1 MPIEADTRWIID
13 NNLSNKHWILNP
25 NDKNRNVFFEGD
37 IPNVELNKKLK
48 QLGKRPDYIL
58 WDNNTNTPLG
68 IIEAKKGGGDIS
80 TAFPQAI
87 EYATIL
93 NAPLV
98 FVMNNSYCQ
107 TKFITNKENQS
118 NGKPLFIN
126 ENEVNELI
134 REIEALQFLRDNTNS
149 IYTIDKEVIISRQ
162 ELIRIFKNLND
173 VLRGEGLT
181 AGIERL
187 NEFANVLFVKLFCE
201 KNNKLEI
208 WNTFK
213 TTADELLINTF
224 NNSMQTLIKDY
235 DTELFTPLQ
244 IKKANTLRDLI
255 CRLDKLR
262 FSSINQDVIG
272 DAFEY
277 FLQKATAS
285 GNDLG
290 EYFTPRHIV
299 KTMVRLINPLFKEK
313 VYDPFCGTGGFLT
326 ESFNYIKENTI
337 LDDDKKKT
345 ILSKETIYGN
355 EITQNAR
362 LCKMNM
368 ILHGDGHSGI
378 KRCNTLENPVD
389 KLYDCIITNM
399 PFSQTIVNKVL
410 NHKTGK
416 VEVVNTITGLYEN
429 GLAKNNG
436 DGVCLLHCFRAV
448 KDGGRMALVVPEG
461 VLFKK
466 ELAPVRKHLL
476 DNAEL
481 KTIISLPAGVFEP
494 YTGIKTDI
502 LYFVNCHTGRTKD
515 KIWFFEAKSDGFTL
529 NKHRKPTQ
537 ENDLKK
543 VNFINFK
550 KDNENDIKSIGFELL
565 DFEKVKENNYNLCGA
580 VYRGIDGY
588 SGEFESVKLGEICE
602 ILDNKR
608 KPLNSGSRLS
618 IKGNIPY
625 YGANGVVDYI
635 NDFIFDDK
643 LLLLAEDGGFW
654 GANEKSS
661 YLIEGKAWVNNH
673 AHVLKFQN
681 DITRKFVCYML
692 NSLDLTKYISGS
704 TRGKLTLYYLKQ
716 IQLPLPP
723 LEKQQEI
730 VAELDKMQAVIDGC
744 KKVIENWKPQ
754 IDFNDLLGDSRERE
768 RERESGLHRLKKQ
781 LKQQMMNLMKLAD
794 GL

>member
-1 MPIEADTRWIID
+1 M
-13 NNLSNKHWILNP
+13 
-25 NDKNRNVFFEGD
+25 
-37 IPNVELNKKLK
+37 
-48 QLGKRPDYIL
+48 
-58 WDNNTNTPLG
+58 
-68 IIEAKKGGGDIS
+68 
-80 TAFPQAI
+80 
-87 EYATIL
+87 
-93 NAPLV
+93 
-98 FVMNNSYCQ
+98 
-107 TKFITNKENQS
+107 
-118 NGKPLFIN
+118 
-126 ENEVNELI
+126 
-134 REIEALQFLRDNTNS
+134 
-149 IYTIDKEVIISRQ
+149 
-162 ELIRIFKNLND
+162 IRIFENLND

-326 ESFNYIKENTI
+326 ESFNHIKENNKI
-337 LDDDKKKT
+337 KKKKKKN
-345 ILSKETIYGN
+345 ILSHSTIYGN

-399 PFSQTIVNKVL
+399 PFSQKIVNKVL

-416 VEVVNTITGLYEN
+416 IEVVNTITGLYEN

-466 ELAPVRKHLL
+466 ELARFKETFTIVDGQTIYKIK
-476 DNAEL
+476 NNL
-481 KTIISLPAGVFEP
+481 KTADCICALYDANGEQIIAGINVKADFITVEIADSAS
-494 YTGIKTDI
+494 TALAGQ
-502 LYFVNCHTGRTKD
+502 
-515 KIWFFEAKSDGFTL
+515 SFTL
-529 NKHRKPTQ
+529 
-537 ENDLKK
+537 
-543 VNFINFK
+543 
-550 KDNENDIKSIGFELL
+550 
-565 DFEKVKENNYNLCGA
+565 
-580 VYRGIDGY
+580 
-588 SGEFESVKLGEICE
+588 
-602 ILDNKR
+602 
-608 KPLNSGSRLS
+608 
-618 IKGNIPY
+618 
-625 YGANGVVDYI
+625 VV
-635 NDFIFDDK
+635 
-643 LLLLAEDGGFW
+643 
-654 GANEKSS
+654 
-661 YLIEGKAWVNNH
+661 
-673 AHVLKFQN
+673 
-681 DITRKFVCYML
+681 
-692 NSLDLTKYISGS
+692 IS
-704 TRGKLTLYYLKQ
+704 
-716 IQLPLPP
+716 
-723 LEKQQEI
+723 
-730 VAELDKMQAVIDGC
+730 
-744 KKVIENWKPQ
+744 
-754 IDFNDLLGDSRERE
+754 
-768 RERESGLHRLKKQ
+768 
-781 LKQQMMNLMKLAD
+781 
-794 GL
+794 

>member
-1 MPIEADTRWIID
+1 MTIEADTRWIID
-13 NNLSNKHWILNP
+13 NNLSNKKWVLNP

-37 IPNVELNKKLK
+37 IPNAELNKKLK
-48 QLGKRPDYIL
+48 KLGKRPDYIL

-68 IIEAKKGGGDIS
+68 IIEAKRGGGDIT

-134 REIEALQFLRDNTNS
+134 REFEALQFLRDNTNS
-149 IYTIDKEVIISRQ
+149 IYTIEKEVIVSRQ
-162 ELIRIFKNLND
+162 ELIRIFENLND

-326 ESFNYIKENTI
+326 ESFNHIKENNKIET
-337 LDDDKKKT
+337 DEDKN
-345 ILSKETIYGN
+345 ILSHSTIYGN

-399 PFSQTIVNKVL
+399 PFSQKIVNKVL

-466 ELAPVRKHLL
+466 ELAQVRKHLL

-502 LYFVNCHTGRTKD
+502 LYFVNCHSGRTKD

-580 VYRGIDGY
+580 VYRGIDDY
-588 SGEFESVKLGEICE
+588 SGEFESEKIENLIIENPKSKIKVEEAKPKNTAEYPFFTNGEE
-602 ILDNKR
+602 ILSCDNQIIDGENLFISTGGKAGI
-608 KPLNSGSRLS
+608 KFY
-618 IKGNIPY
+618 KGNASYSTDTWCITT
-625 YGANGVVDYI
+625 
-635 NDFIFDDK
+635 
-643 LLLLAEDGGFW
+643 
-654 GANEKSS
+654 NEKILS
-661 YLIEGKAWVNNH
+661 
-673 AHVLKFQN
+673 
-681 DITRKFVCYML
+681 
-692 NSLDLTKYISGS
+692 KY
-704 TRGKLTLYYLKQ
+704 LYYILSNNLDKIDLLFQGTGLKHLDKSSFKQ
-716 IQLPLPP
+716 LQLPLPP
-723 LEKQQEI
+723 LQKQQEI

-744 KKVIENWKPQ
+744 KQVIENWKPQ
-754 IDFNDLLGDSRERE
+754 IDFNDLLGDSERE
-768 RERESGLHRLKKQ
+768 REREGGLHRLKKQ
-781 LKQQMMNLMKLAD
+781 LKQQMMDLMKLVEW
-794 GL
+794 L